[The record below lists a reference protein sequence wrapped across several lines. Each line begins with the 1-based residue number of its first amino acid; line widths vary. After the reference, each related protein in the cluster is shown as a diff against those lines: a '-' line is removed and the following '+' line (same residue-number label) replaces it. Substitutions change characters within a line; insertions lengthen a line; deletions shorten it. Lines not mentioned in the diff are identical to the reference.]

1 MKQILYIIS
10 IALMAAIAF
19 ISCKGTS
26 KTNPTEPGIPNFIG
40 TWYYETMTQTV
51 LGTASDT
58 LLYDYINNPQ
68 EQQFYEVYTLDSVM
82 TFYVIPLHPIP
93 TSIIP
98 ISSGS
103 VADHSRM

>member
-40 TWYYETMTQTV
+40 TWY
-51 LGTASDT
+51 
-58 LLYDYINNPQ
+58 
-68 EQQFYEVYTLDSVM
+68 
-82 TFYVIPLHPIP
+82 
-93 TSIIP
+93 
-98 ISSGS
+98 
-103 VADHSRM
+103 